1 MVVDV
6 GIEELRVLAILLLVW
21 LVGSASGQTTQ
32 SLIALVFLQLAL
44 GIISDASVT
53 ALLIIILAVA
63 LIREMLRLGRGGGN
77 K

>member
-1 MVVDV
+1 MIIDV
-6 GIEELRVLAILLLVW
+6 GIAELRYLAILLLVW
-21 LVGSASGQTTQ
+21 LVGSSTGQTTQ
-32 SLIALVFLQLAL
+32 SLLALVFLQLAL

-63 LIREMLRLGRGGGN
+63 LIREMLRFGRGA